1 MAVFSSDSGLC
12 FIEANESFTD
22 YEERFAQFV
31 EANGIEKSKQRA
43 VFLSVVGAKTFSLL
57 TDLLAPKRQS
67 ETPLTDILKA
77 LRDIYVPKK
86 NVLSERYSFRARKQL
101 NGESLAEYV
110 AALKGLAS
118 TCEFGASLE
127 EQLRDQLVYGICSK
141 DLRARLLSAAYSEQ
155 LTWSKVLDT
164 VNNFECTVSSLKAFQ
179 HAPMRT
185 DSVIYAK
192 PEREP
197 PGAEERTP
205 GKGRRDKSELTPCYR
220 CLVKG
225 HAASNCKYKDF
236 QCRACDKKGHL
247 ERACRNATSKKTT
260 SRAANKPAWE
270 RETKY
275 ISTEGGS
282 EGEIAPRT
290 TKRVLCRP
298 SKAKW
303 SADQLSR
310 PPDSDASDELN
321 QPTVEAELQQSET
334 NKDYGLFALK
344 GNSECV
350 NPYMVMIRCNGVK
363 VKMEVDTGAAMSIIS
378 ETLYRK
384 RFKRCKLQPC

>member
-12 FIEANESFTD
+12 FIEVNESFTD

-31 EANGIEKSKQRA
+31 EANGIEESKQRS
-43 VFLSVVGAKTFSLL
+43 VFLSV
-57 TDLLAPKRQS
+57 
-67 ETPLTDILKA
+67 
-77 LRDIYVPKK
+77 
-86 NVLSERYSFRARKQL
+86 
-101 NGESLAEYV
+101 
-110 AALKGLAS
+110 GLAS
-118 TCEFGASLE
+118 TCEFSASLE

-141 DLRARLLSAAYSEQ
+141 DLRARLLSAAYGEQ
-155 LTWSKVLDT
+155 LTWSKVLDI
-164 VNNFECTVSSLKAFQ
+164 VNNFECTVSGLKAFQ
-179 HAPMRT
+179 HALMRT

-192 PEREP
+192 PERDP

-220 CLVKG
+220 CLGKG
-225 HAASNCKYKDF
+225 HAVSNCKYKDF

-260 SRAANKPAWE
+260 EKKSSFTKSRAANKPAWE
-270 RETKY
+270 HETKY
-275 ISTEGGS
+275 ISTKGGS

-298 SKAKW
+298 SKTKW

-310 PPDSDASDELN
+310 PPDSDASDDLN

-334 NKDYGLFALK
+334 IKDY
-344 GNSECV
+344 
-350 NPYMVMIRCNGVK
+350 
-363 VKMEVDTGAAMSIIS
+363 
-378 ETLYRK
+378 
-384 RFKRCKLQPC
+384 